1 MAYNLEEQEQLENL
15 KAFWK
20 QYGNF
25 IVTIVAVLALAIA
38 GWRAWGWYE
47 ARQAAEAAVV
57 YEQLRTAAAERD
69 VAKVRETA
77 GRLFGDYDGTAYAQ
91 MAALVAARAYVDAG
105 DAKAAKVPLQWAVS
119 NASDEEFRHAARLRL
134 AAILLDE
141 GAYEEGLALLD
152 VASTGAFAALYADR
166 RGDLLHAQGKGAE
179 ARAAYEQALER
190 LPPASPLRRLVQ
202 LKRDSIGAA
211 RS

>member
-25 IVTIVAVLALAIA
+25 IVTIVAVLALSIA

-47 ARQAAEAAVV
+47 NRQASEAALV
-57 YEQLRTAAAERD
+57 YEQLREAASARD
-69 VAKVRETA
+69 IGKVRESA
-77 GRLFGDYDGTAYAQ
+77 GRLFGDYGSTAYGQ

-134 AAILLDE
+134 AALLLDE
-141 GAYEEGLALLD
+141 GAFDEGLKVLD
-152 VASTGAFAALYADR
+152 VPVTGHFTALYADR
-166 RGDLLHAQGKGAE
+166 RGDLLVAQGKPAD
-179 ARAAYEQALER
+179 ARTAYGNALDA
-190 LPPASPLRRLVQ
+190 LPPGSGLRRLVQ
-202 LKRDSIGAA
+202 LKLDALGGDGK
-211 RS
+211 